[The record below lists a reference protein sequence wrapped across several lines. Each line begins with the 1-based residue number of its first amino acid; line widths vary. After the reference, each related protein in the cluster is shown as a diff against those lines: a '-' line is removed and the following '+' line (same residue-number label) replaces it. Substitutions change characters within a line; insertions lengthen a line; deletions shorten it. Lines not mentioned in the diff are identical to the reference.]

1 MDATTRLPLFPLG
14 TVLFPQGLLPLQI
27 FEVRYLH
34 MIAECRRAGTPFGVV
49 GLVEGGEVQKAGGA
63 EAPRERLYPLGTLA
77 RITEAVDPMPGLM
90 RIRCQGEQRF
100 RIHRHEKQRNGLWV
114 ADVSRVPADEALPIP
129 ADLLSVAQKL
139 GALIRTLQ
147 SEGVPAADMPLGP
160 PYELEDCG
168 WVANRWSE
176 ILPIPLGM
184 KQDLLAQESPVLR
197 LELVGDL
204 LDRTDLP
211 F

>member
-1 MDATTRLPLFPLG
+1 MDTTMRLPLFPLG

-34 MIAECRRAGTPFGVV
+34 MIAQCRREGSMFGVV
-49 GLVEGGEVQKAGGA
+49 SLAKGTEVQKPG
-63 EAPRERLYPLGTLA
+63 EPDTVREVLQPVGTLA
-77 RITEAVDPMPGLM
+77 RITGFAQPMPALM
-90 RIRCQGEQRF
+90 HIRCTGEQRF
-100 RIHRHEKQRNGLWV
+100 RILSHEQQRNGLWM
-114 ADVSRVPADEALPIP
+114 AEVSVIAPDARMDIP
-129 ADLLSVAQKL
+129 DDLAPVAQKL
-139 GALIRTLQ
+139 GKLIQVLQ
-147 SEGVPAADMPLGP
+147 SEGVPAAEMPIEP
-160 PYELEDCG
+160 PFELEDCG

-176 ILPIPLGM
+176 ILPIRIGM

-204 LDRTDLP
+204 LDRTELP

>member
-1 MDATTRLPLFPLG
+1 MDTTMRLPLFPLG

-34 MIAECRRAGTPFGVV
+34 MIAQCRREGSMFGVV
-49 GLVEGGEVQKAGGA
+49 SLVKGTEVQKPG
-63 EAPRERLYPLGTLA
+63 EPDTVREVLQPVGTLA
-77 RITEAVDPMPGLM
+77 RITGFAQPMPALM
-90 RIRCQGEQRF
+90 HIRCTGEQRF
-100 RIHRHEKQRNGLWV
+100 RILNHEQLRNGLWM
-114 ADVSRVPADEALPIP
+114 ADVSVIAPDARMDIP
-129 ADLLSVAQKL
+129 EDLAPVAQKL
-139 GALIRTLQ
+139 GKLIQVLQ
-147 SEGVPAADMPLGP
+147 SEGVPAAEMPIEP
-160 PYELEDCG
+160 PFELEDCG

-176 ILPIPLGM
+176 ILPIPIGM

-204 LDRTDLP
+204 LDRTELP